1 MQSSVQ
7 SWDRGQK
14 EANEPK
20 QTLYFNKIK
29 ICPKVGHALADL
41 DYISFAIRIDRASIK
56 SSKNIYM
63 LDEVLYLFAPRGGT
77 VY

>member
-1 MQSSVQ
+1 MSQN
-7 SWDRGQK
+7 K
-14 EANEPK
+14 
-20 QTLYFNKIK
+20 LCILNKIK

-63 LDEVLYLFAPRGGT
+63 LDEVLHLFTPRGGT